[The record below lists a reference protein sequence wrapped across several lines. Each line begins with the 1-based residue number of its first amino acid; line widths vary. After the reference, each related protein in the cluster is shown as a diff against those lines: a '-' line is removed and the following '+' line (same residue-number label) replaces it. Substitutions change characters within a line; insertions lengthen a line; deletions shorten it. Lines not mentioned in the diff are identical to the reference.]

1 MIIGALFLI
10 TCGICQCLGHLT
22 KEHYIGF
29 EAAAWYLHSVDVVQ
43 LFLFVYI
50 YWWGG
55 I

>member
-10 TCGICQCLGHLT
+10 TCGICQYLGHLT

-29 EAAAWYLHSVDVVQ
+29 EAAAWYLHFVDVVQ